1 MKNKSCFKNKYIQN
15 IHSKIASP
23 KVPPCHCSMMLNI
36 APGFFMCWEGRKWTK
51 NISNLFPAQTRVSS
65 VDIYC
70 RCASYVWIQAPVL
83 HSFQPY
89 TDRQSQSQNSS
100 FQFPT
105 AAMSFTLAQ
114 MISLSPIPKHQRAS
128 YSAELSLW
136 HHSLGT
142 EHFPKSYMNFR
153 GHSVSVC
160 TCHQFPFQRQHKPLL
175 CHCKELD
182 SFLLCRA
189 SI

>member
-1 MKNKSCFKNKYIQN
+1 MSSTRLIQAKFTTTYLSFQWTFCCPPLSSRFHLACVASSFEIMGRPIFAAFKSNPLIHGSRYSWCLISIQKKKKKKHNQITPERYFPMKNKSCFKNKYIQN

-100 FQFPT
+100 F
-105 AAMSFTLAQ
+105 
-114 MISLSPIPKHQRAS
+114 
-128 YSAELSLW
+128 
-136 HHSLGT
+136 
-142 EHFPKSYMNFR
+142 
-153 GHSVSVC
+153 
-160 TCHQFPFQRQHKPLL
+160 
-175 CHCKELD
+175 
-182 SFLLCRA
+182 
-189 SI
+189 